1 MKNRFG
7 IYEKSYSLILDTLS
21 QYSDIDKA
29 LIFGSR
35 TKGNFKKGSDIDIAV
50 YGSKLNNKTV
60 LDLSAALNER
70 IPIPYFC
77 DVVAPENLENQNL
90 VEHINRLGIVFY
102 EKK

>member
-1 MKNRFG
+1 MKNKFG
-7 IYEKSYSLILDTLS
+7 IYEKSFSLILDTLS

-35 TKGNFKKGSDIDIAV
+35 AKGNYKKGSDIDIAV
-50 YGSKLNNKTV
+50 YGNSLDNNRA

-70 IPIPYFC
+70 IPSPYFC
-77 DVVAPENLENQNL
+77 DVVAPEFLENQNL
-90 VEHINRLGIVFY
+90 IEHINRVGIVFY